1 MIVLFYLSQFL
12 KRPVWRKISTWNK
25 LSLIQK
31 YKLKRTSWD
40 EIACWWLKDYPNI
53 LHVGV
58 MRRLTPS
65 RSKQVC
71 HRKEFIRSY
80 RCIRNG
86 FQLFWFKFYSFHPIF
101 VDESRE
107 SDFHHLLKAH
117 GLWIRISAGR
127 RKLYCSKTFII
138 CLKIGEVV
146 CMLNTRMRTKID
158 IRNVSCHQIMG
169 FKVPVLHKKIQTK
182 NRPLQS
188 N

>member
-1 MIVLFYLSQFL
+1 MLRWTLFFTQNCLLMVKRISKYSPCGGDEKANTIKNKTSLSS
-12 KRPVWRKISTWNK
+12 K
-25 LSLIQK
+25 
-31 YKLKRTSWD
+31 
-40 EIACWWLKDYPNI
+40 
-53 LHVGV
+53 GV
-58 MRRLTPS
+58 T
-65 RSKQVC
+65 
-71 HRKEFIRSY
+71 SY

-158 IRNVSCHQIMG
+158 IHNVSCHQIMG